1 MQKARRHST
10 KLLRPLVSTRF
21 QVLFHSPVRG
31 SFHLSL
37 TVLVHYRSLSSIQP
51 YQMVLVDS
59 HKASPTSRYSGYQP
73 HVFPYVYGTITLFC
87 ATSQQL
93 QLRIYMIMSVLQPRC
108 CRNNTGLGSY
118 AFARHYLRNH
128 YCFLFLCLLRCFSSA
143 GLRCCNI
150 PSVCQ
155 VAPFGYL
162 RIKSYLRIPAAFRSL
177 SRPSSP
183 LRAKASSVC
192 PFLLSLIYTLT
203 GLYFFQDVKELYEN
217 PQILIRRMFGREPTY
232 PSRYILCVSYQL
244 VEICQQDFGAI
255 HKYLASIT

>member
-1 MQKARRHST
+1 MQKARRHRTS
-10 KLLRPLVSTRF
+10 LLRPLVSTRF

-73 HVFPYVYGTITLFC
+73 NAFLYVYGTITLYR

-93 QLRIYMIMSVLQPRC
+93 QLHICIIMSVLQPRC

-143 GLRCCNI
+143 GLRFCTI
-150 PSVCQ
+150 PSVQQ
-155 VAPFGYL
+155 VSPFGYL
-162 RIKSYLRIPAAFRSL
+162 RITSYLRIPAAFRSL

-183 LRAKASSVC
+183 LRAQAS
-192 PFLLSLIYTLT
+192 PIRP
-203 GLYFFQDVKELYEN
+203 YFAYVPPN
-217 PQILIRRMFGREPTY
+217 
-232 PSRYILCVSYQL
+232 
-244 VEICQQDFGAI
+244 
-255 HKYLASIT
+255 SINKTRTFFIKP